1 MEGRL
6 NHMINNENTAGFQ
19 GIYTE
24 EERKALISKEF
35 RKLKKNLKEIDE
47 TRKLTVEKLFRE
59 AAFMT
64 VTLDE
69 TRQIIARD
77 GIIEEYQNGANQKGL
92 KKSSAVEVYDKMIT
106 TYTKVVEQINKALPE
121 PIPPDVSDTI
131 MRFAFGKKK

>member
-1 MEGRL
+1 M
-6 NHMINNENTAGFQ
+6 FQ

-24 EERKALISKEF
+24 EERKALIIKEF
-35 RKLKKNLKEIDE
+35 AKLKKSLKGIDE
-47 TRKLTVEKLFRE
+47 SRKLTIEKLLQE

-92 KKSSAVEVYDKMIT
+92 KKSSAVEVYDKMMT
-106 TYTKVVEQINKALPE
+106 TYTRVVEQINKSLPE
-121 PIPPDVSDTI
+121 PIPPDVSDKI
-131 MRFAFGKKK
+131 INFAFGKKK